1 LLMGNDAGLFC
12 VECGCANPQH
22 ARFCRFC
29 GHPVHPAPD
38 HVPLSAQD
46 ASSSAQIAVVSQ
58 PEPATSSHPAQ
69 VGRLLKQRYRIVKQ
83 VGAGGYGKV
92 YRAIDTE
99 FMDRRVAV
107 KEMIQQGLNSVEVME
122 ASQSFKREAVLLATL
137 THPNLPS
144 IYDYFSENG
153 NWYLVMSFIEGE
165 TLDSYMQKRAPNL
178 SVEKVLPIA
187 IQLATVLSFLHTRK
201 PMIIFR
207 DLKPTNVMRTPE
219 GQLYLIDFGIA
230 RHFKWGQTKD
240 TLILGSPGYAAPEQ
254 YGRAQTTPQTDVYS
268 LGVLLHQLLT
278 GLDPALTPFRHPKI
292 NLPDYPQLGI
302 LIHCMLDM
310 DAKKRPASMG
320 NIQRELQRISTGRV
334 HGTHTT
340 HHQAQVQR
348 RFFRA
353 ATPMPPQIPQV
364 VAANLP
370 PIATSIWG
378 TIYQSKPATSEQAQ
392 VLPLVPSV
400 APTFADSQVPGQKI
414 WTKLN
419 AVGTILSQVV
429 KLP

>member
-1 LLMGNDAGLFC
+1 MGNDTGLFC
-12 VECGCANPQH
+12 LQCGCANPLH

-29 GHPVHPAPD
+29 GHPIQPEPVHASP
-38 HVPLSAQD
+38 SSQD
-46 ASSSAQIAVVSQ
+46 ASSARMPVVSQ
-58 PEPATSSHPAQ
+58 PIAAIQNAQ
-69 VGRLLKQRYRIVKQ
+69 ASQLLKQRYRIVKQ
-83 VGAGGYGKV
+83 IGAGGYGKV
-92 YRAIDTE
+92 YRAVDTE

-107 KEMIQQGLNSVEVME
+107 KEMIQQGLGPTELAE
-122 ASQSFKREAVLLATL
+122 AADSFKHEAVLLATL

-165 TLDSYMQKRAPNL
+165 TLDNYLHKRGPVL

-201 PMIIFR
+201 PTIIFR
-207 DLKPTNVMRTPE
+207 DLKPANVMRTPE

-240 TLILGSPGYAAPEQ
+240 TLVLGSPGYAAPEQ

-278 GLDPALTPFRHPKI
+278 GLDPILTPFRHPKI
-292 NLPDYPQLGI
+292 DLPEYPQLSI
-302 LIHCMLDM
+302 LIHCMLEL

-320 NIQRELQRISTGRV
+320 NIQRELQRISTRR
-334 HGTHTT
+334 THTPHSST
-340 HHQAQVQR
+340 QMQR

-353 ATPMPPQIPQV
+353 GLSKIPQAPQV
-364 VAANLP
+364 VGTGSQLHIAAPILGVQPYPYPNPQQPSDLP
-370 PIATSIWG
+370 F
-378 TIYQSKPATSEQAQ
+378 
-392 VLPLVPSV
+392 VPMAV
-400 APTFADSQVPGQKI
+400 PTFADSQVPGQKI
-414 WTKLN
+414 WNKLN
-419 AVGTILSQVV
+419 TMLSQAV
-429 KLP
+429 KLR